1 MPLHRSR
8 ALDRLTMRNYLK
20 VLGFLCVSVFPQL
33 ALATSSA
40 ELLKAEP
47 DGYGR
52 LEARVRF
59 AAGDG
64 VVSSVFL
71 WKDGSER
78 AGTFWNEVDF
88 EKLGADCHLQTNPIY
103 GNPSANHSQTHALT
117 LDLCG
122 AFHTYT
128 YEWTPE
134 ALVWLVDG
142 TEIRR
147 ETGATAQAFAQN
159 ATGGMQVHLN
169 LWPGDASF
177 GGTFSPGIL
186 PVHEYVDWVQ
196 FSAYQD
202 GAFAVTW
209 REDFAAAS
217 LPAGWSTGNWAS
229 PKNKSTHAPENVNF
243 VDGYAVLSLTA
254 DDELGP
260 AGAMPGSTGGSP
272 ATGGASAGGGSLDV
286 GGGASNVAGSSTG
299 ATPSDEGGCSFRPE
313 PRRSEALGS
322 LAVAGLTLFARGAR
336 ARRRA
341 APTAV
346 RGAVGRPR

>member
-142 TEIRR
+142 TELRR
-147 ETGATAQAFAQN
+147 ETGAT
-159 ATGGMQVHLN
+159 
-169 LWPGDASF
+169 
-177 GGTFSPGIL
+177 
-186 PVHEYVDWVQ
+186 
-196 FSAYQD
+196 AYQD